1 MVSHRRGTKPSMET
15 QRKRLGLVGERV
27 AEAVLRDRGLTI
39 DGRNV
44 AVGKGEVDLIGHT
57 RTGRVV
63 VEVRTVRGE
72 LRLDER
78 FPRAKRRQVGA
89 LASALG
95 VHRVDLVGVAL
106 GSDGVAVHWLRD
118 VATD

>member
-1 MVSHRRGTKPSMET
+1 M
-15 QRKRLGLVGERV
+15 

-39 DGRNV
+39 VGRNV
-44 AVGKGEVDLIGHT
+44 AVGRGEVDLIGHT

-78 FPRAKRRQVGA
+78 FPRAKRRQVGT
-89 LASALG
+89 LASAIG

-106 GSDGVAVHWLRD
+106 GSDGLAVHWLRD

>member
-1 MVSHRRGTKPSMET
+1 MEPP
-15 QRKRLGLVGERV
+15 RNRLGIVGERI

-39 DGRNV
+39 VARNV
-44 AVGKGEVDLIGHT
+44 VVGRGEVDLIGRS

-63 VEVRTVRGE
+63 VEVRTVRGG

-78 FPRAKRRQVGA
+78 FPHAKRRQVGA
-89 LASALG
+89 LASTLG
-95 VHRVDLVGVAL
+95 VHRVDFVAVAL
-106 GSDGVAVHWLRD
+106 SSDGVDVHWLRD